1 MMRSTVLI
9 CCVLLAVVPVYAA
22 PYGQL
27 VSKVQISGLNRI
39 SESDLSKIGAFK
51 VRRNRP
57 LYPDDVR
64 FDMRAL
70 YLRGYFESVK
80 VNFDD
85 KGKGV
90 GVYVTYQ
97 VVENPTIQRIEY
109 VGMTRFWPLLITT
122 KLKNKPGQVFNS
134 SYVEDDIKALEDYY
148 HSRHYDLFAVTSIVL
163 VDDVLRITVEE
174 GHIGAVVFEGLEKTE
189 PFIVER
195 TITEKKGDIF
205 NSQRVRRDRS
215 RLLRSGYFSGV
226 SIPQLGQMNSASEDV
241 TITYKMTEKNI
252 NQVDVGL
259 EQIDEDNGDI
269 GVAAFLRLTYNHLF
283 MTSDRISL
291 KPQIRLTDEV
301 GVRSYSMRY
310 YQPWLMNLIPISWA
324 LDGWTE
330 FRNEALSGQDNTL
343 RNVRSGVGTT
353 FGIPII
359 LDELTFSTTFKSE
372 SVQPR
377 DGDDFQSYD
386 VRSLAF
392 VTNWDTRINR
402 FNSREGRYVIGSVE
416 RAGYLGAAD
425 FGGVNFTRW
434 TLHMAQFIP
443 TPFESAIAM
452 RGFIGKFDRDDGS
465 NVPTF
470 ESEEFSLGGST
481 SLRGYP
487 EFEFSGVKRALA
499 NFEWRFPLGQDVH
512 GVLFYDVGN
521 VFDGEFSGDM
531 SDYRT
536 GHGFGLR
543 YVTGL
548 APFRLDF
555 AWGEVDKGGDFIIH
569 FNLGHLF

>member
-1 MMRSTVLI
+1 ML
-9 CCVLLAVVPVYAA
+9 VVFLVALVVTPVYAA

-27 VSKVQISGLNRI
+27 VGKVKLTGLNQIS
-39 SESDLSKIGAFK
+39 EADLGKSAVFRA
-51 VRRNRP
+51 RRNRP

-64 FDMRAL
+64 YDMRSL
-70 YLRGYFESVK
+70 YLTGYFKSVK
-80 VNFDD
+80 VGFDN

-90 GVYVTYQ
+90 GVFVSYD
-97 VVENPTIQRIEY
+97 VVENPVIQRIEY
-109 VGMTRFWPLLITT
+109 VGMTRFWPLLINT
-122 KLKNKPGQVFNS
+122 KLRNRPGQVFNT
-134 SYVEDDIKALEDYY
+134 SYVEDDIKILEEYY
-148 HSRHYDLFAVTSIVL
+148 HSRHYDLFAVTSISL

-174 GHIGAVVFEGLEKTE
+174 GHIGSVKFEGLEETA

-195 TITEKKGDIF
+195 TITEKRGDIF
-205 NSQRVRRDRS
+205 NSQRVRRDRA
-215 RLLRSGYFSGV
+215 RLLRSGYFSSV
-226 SIPQLGQMNSASEDV
+226 SIPQLGQMVAASEDV
-241 TITYKMTEKNI
+241 AITYKLTEKKI

-269 GVAAFLRLTYNHLF
+269 GVAAFMRLTYNHLF

-291 KPQIRLTDEV
+291 KPQIRLTDDV

-310 YQPWLMNLIPISWA
+310 YQPWLMNRFPVSWA

-353 FGIPII
+353 IGVPII
-359 LDELTFSTTFKSE
+359 LDELTFSTTLKSE

-377 DGDDFQSYD
+377 DGEDFQAYD
-386 VRSLAF
+386 VRSLTF
-392 VTNWDTRINR
+392 VANWDTRINR
-402 FNSREGRYVIGSVE
+402 FNSREGRYVIGTVE

-425 FGGVNFTRW
+425 FGGVDFTRW
-434 TLHMAQFIP
+434 TVNMAQFVP
-443 TPFESAIAM
+443 TPYETSIAM
-452 RGFIGKFDRDDGS
+452 RGFVGKFDRDDDGK
-465 NVPTF
+465 VPTF

-487 EFEFSGVKRALA
+487 EFQFSGSRRALA
-499 NFEWRFPLGQDVH
+499 NFEWRFPLGRDVH

-521 VFDGEFSGDM
+521 VFNGDFSGDM
-531 SDYRT
+531 DDYRT
-536 GHGFGLR
+536 GRGFGLR

-555 AWGEVDKGGDFIIH
+555 AWGDVDKGGDFIIH